1 MTLSNIYQRIP
12 KRYVLSLL
20 GFFGLFNAFVLRS
33 NISIAIVAMVT
44 PTIDNSSDNMTIM
57 IPAVYNWSTTT
68 QGYILSSFFY
78 GYCIAEILAG
88 FLATRFAGRIL
99 FGGSVGLCACL
110 TLFTPLCVQNGS
122 GALIFL
128 RFLEGISSVSSLSI
142 EETLQKT
149 PDFVIFN
156 QKSCVYPS
164 LHSIWSKWAPKQD
177 KSKLATF
184 AFSGAYIGTFVTML
198 FGGFIAAD
206 WSWEWQ
212 DTIPWK
218 DIFTSL
224 PVWAIITAHFG
235 TNWVIYT
242 MFTELPTF
250 LVKSLDFR
258 VDKAGLLSA
267 LPWLPLAISVYG
279 AGFISDKLTEKY
291 STLNVRK
298 FIMSISFTIIA
309 SGFLLITVLDNEDR
323 ALIVIGSIIV
333 IGACGPAWASFGV
346 NHLDIGGNYAAVLMG
361 ISNCF
366 GSTPG
371 FIVPLIT
378 GYIVQ
383 NSQLKREWNDVFII
397 PIFISV
403 ATLMFYTF
411 FAAGELQPWALHS
424 SEEHQRVLNNNA
436 ASRDINEHNA
446 ECCGTVADVLCIVG
460 ESRKQVEQDQDSSH
474 NLNFTRSTNIDQQSL
489 NQHMNDDL
497 NQSSNCDDEE
507 LDKLS
512 IASSFSMSQCSA
524 PVIIQ
529 NQTKS
534 SFIIEDYS
542 DNIYSEKTKA
552 IRHSDKPSSKNQCED
567 EPDTYTERKKTSFSS
582 N

>member
-128 RFLEGISSVSSLSI
+128 RFLEGISS
-142 EETLQKT
+142 
-149 PDFVIFN
+149 
-156 QKSCVYPS
+156 SCVYPS

-323 ALIVIGSIIV
+323 ALIVVGSIIV

-436 ASRDINEHNA
+436 ASRDISEHNA
-446 ECCGTVADVLCIVG
+446 E
-460 ESRKQVEQDQDSSH
+460 
-474 NLNFTRSTNIDQQSL
+474 
-489 NQHMNDDL
+489 
-497 NQSSNCDDEE
+497 
-507 LDKLS
+507 
-512 IASSFSMSQCSA
+512 
-524 PVIIQ
+524 
-529 NQTKS
+529 
-534 SFIIEDYS
+534 
-542 DNIYSEKTKA
+542 
-552 IRHSDKPSSKNQCED
+552 
-567 EPDTYTERKKTSFSS
+567 
-582 N
+582 

>member
-206 WSWEWQ
+206 WSWEWV
-212 DTIPWK
+212 
-218 DIFTSL
+218 F
-224 PVWAIITAHFG
+224 
-235 TNWVIYT
+235 Y
-242 MFTELPTF
+242 
-250 LVKSLDFR
+250 
-258 VDKAGLLSA
+258 LS
-267 LPWLPLAISVYG
+267 
-279 AGFISDKLTEKY
+279 
-291 STLNVRK
+291 
-298 FIMSISFTIIA
+298 
-309 SGFLLITVLDNEDR
+309 
-323 ALIVIGSIIV
+323 
-333 IGACGPAWASFGV
+333 
-346 NHLDIGGNYAAVLMG
+346 
-361 ISNCF
+361 
-366 GSTPG
+366 
-371 FIVPLIT
+371 
-378 GYIVQ
+378 
-383 NSQLKREWNDVFII
+383 
-397 PIFISV
+397 
-403 ATLMFYTF
+403 
-411 FAAGELQPWALHS
+411 
-424 SEEHQRVLNNNA
+424 
-436 ASRDINEHNA
+436 
-446 ECCGTVADVLCIVG
+446 
-460 ESRKQVEQDQDSSH
+460 
-474 NLNFTRSTNIDQQSL
+474 
-489 NQHMNDDL
+489 
-497 NQSSNCDDEE
+497 
-507 LDKLS
+507 
-512 IASSFSMSQCSA
+512 
-524 PVIIQ
+524 
-529 NQTKS
+529 
-534 SFIIEDYS
+534 
-542 DNIYSEKTKA
+542 
-552 IRHSDKPSSKNQCED
+552 
-567 EPDTYTERKKTSFSS
+567 
-582 N
+582 